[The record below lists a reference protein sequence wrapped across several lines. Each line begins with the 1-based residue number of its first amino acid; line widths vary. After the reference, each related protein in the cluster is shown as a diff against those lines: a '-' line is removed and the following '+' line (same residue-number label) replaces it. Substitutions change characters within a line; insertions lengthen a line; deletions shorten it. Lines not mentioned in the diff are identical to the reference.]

1 MFSPQL
7 FPCLLFSLLLFFL
20 SLSQC
25 DTFVFCHTLHSL
37 FIVGTLYS
45 PLILLHDGYGK
56 SQLGLEVTMPS
67 RQVMLRREPS
77 QQCQRFSHS
86 MNFDLNIRQEAAA
99 FYWDQGESVCPIAG
113 IKGSKESGVN
123 SEPKLLLPALN
134 RSRKEPALQK
144 TKVGSS
150 NSSQQRYEE
159 EVDLFVEAVISLIHL
174 QYSTLMSD

>member
-1 MFSPQL
+1 
-7 FPCLLFSLLLFFL
+7 
-20 SLSQC
+20 
-25 DTFVFCHTLHSL
+25 
-37 FIVGTLYS
+37 
-45 PLILLHDGYGK
+45 
-56 SQLGLEVTMPS
+56 MPT
-67 RQVMLRREPS
+67 RQVVLRREPS

-86 MNFDLNIRQEAAA
+86 VHFDLNIRQEAAA

-150 NSSQQRYEE
+150 NSGQQRYEE
-159 EVDLFVEAVISLIHL
+159 EVDLFFEVVISLIHL
-174 QYSTLMSD
+174 QYSTWMSDTCLLETWTDTSSSLEINDTPLGNTGVSGEKHTLPRKFTFRKLSTTWLQE